1 MKGMKEPRKKSIN
14 LQKNF
19 YGFGCKNSA
28 TSRIAD
34 AVLSKKHHHS
44 YYSNQFKLC
53 STNIMFLR
61 HNTKWQAPY
70 FLNIS

>member
-34 AVLSKKHHHS
+34 AVLSKNITTHIIPINSS
-44 YYSNQFKLC
+44 YAPQTLC
-53 STNIMFLR
+53 F
-61 HNTKWQAPY
+61 
-70 FLNIS
+70 